1 MNNIIG
7 TLVGTIDDYENSQD
21 ITKGKI
27 YCIIRDEYNGLTFF
41 DDAGD
46 DRNLEHC
53 LSRNYIEIRDLNPKV
68 LTTDELVSF
77 QQYISQTESGDKFSA
92 KDILLQAMGTI
103 GERGKSYDTD
113 GNGNERSME
122 RIVSM
127 FNTMTGH
134 ELTTVEGWKFMVIL
148 KLVRSCQGED
158 KLDNYLDGSAYFA
171 LAGEEINEQ

>member
-1 MNNIIG
+1 MSNI
-7 TLVGTIDDYENSQD
+7 VDTI
-21 ITKGKI
+21 
-27 YCIIRDEYNGLTFF
+27 
-41 DDAGD
+41 
-46 DRNLEHC
+46 
-53 LSRNYIEIRDLNPKV
+53 
-68 LTTDELVSF
+68 

-134 ELTTVEGWKFMVIL
+134 ELTTQEGWKFMVIL

-171 LAGEEINEQ
+171 LAGEETDE